1 MLKCIK
7 HLCESGA
14 GAIDCRDYRKS
25 STLGSR
31 SVCWP
36 CCLSK
41 PLLSGVIDEWRPP
54 AIDMTDRIGV
64 FSIHLAYYMSI
75 TILYGLGSIGH
86 LIICANF
93 QGRRPTS
100 NRGLLIG
107 D

>member
-14 GAIDCRDYRKS
+14 GAVDCRDCRNS

-41 PLLSGVIDEWRPP
+41 PLYVICVARRSLSGVIDEWRPP
-54 AIDMTDRIGV
+54 AIDMTDRIGG

-75 TILYGLGSIGH
+75 TILYGFYWAPYNMCELLG
-86 LIICANF
+86 LPAD
-93 QGRRPTS
+93 QQ
-100 NRGLLIG
+100 
-107 D
+107 